1 MSQNE
6 TNKKNPPTRIHAV
19 LIGYLSTALKEVFE
33 EGKYA
38 DRVLEKT
45 FRSNRV
51 LGARDR
57 AFIATTFY
65 DIVRFYR
72 RLAYAAGEDHDWL
85 RIISIYL
92 LTNGST
98 REPWMSTSENDWPEI
113 QQRLDEAER
122 QRSLHESVPDELDHY
137 CEEQLG
143 SRWATELHSLNERP
157 PVILRT
163 NTLKL
168 SRDKLIQRLRES
180 GIECTAVEGSSSAIE
195 VHSTKSLFTTDFF
208 KSGFFEMQDSASQR
222 VAEMVAPQPG
232 MKVIDACAGAGGKS
246 LHLACLMQNKGRI
259 IALDTEEWKL
269 AELKKRARRND
280 IHIIETR
287 VIDSSKVIKRL
298 EGYAD
303 RVLLDVPCSGIGV
316 WRRNPDAKYKMDP
329 ERIARIMD
337 QQREIL
343 QQYSRMVKPGGQL
356 IYATCSILP
365 GENQQQIDAFL
376 AEHPEFK
383 LDQCINLWPS
393 EHGTDGF
400 FIARM
405 SRVVSRES

>member
-1 MSQNE
+1 MSQQEANQ
-6 TNKKNPPTRIHAV
+6 KNPPARIHAV
-19 LIGYLSTALKEVFE
+19 LIGYLSAALKEVFE

-57 AFIATTFY
+57 TFIASSFY
-65 DIVRFYR
+65 DIVRYYR
-72 RLAYAAGEDHDWL
+72 RLAYAAGDNHDWL

-92 LTNGST
+92 LTNGYS
-98 REPWMSTSENDWPEI
+98 RESWMSISESDWPGI
-113 QQRLDEAER
+113 QEKLDEAGR
-122 QRSLHESVPDELDHY
+122 IRSLYESVPDELDHF
-137 CEEQLG
+137 CEQQLG
-143 SRWATELHSLNERP
+143 ARWATELHSLNNRP

-180 GIECTAVEGSSSAIE
+180 EIACSAVEGTTAAIE

-222 VAEMVAPQPG
+222 VAEMLAPQPG

-280 IHIIETR
+280 VHIIETR

-298 EGYAD
+298 EASAD

-343 QQYSRMVKPGGQL
+343 QQYSKMVKPGGHL

-365 GENQQQIDAFL
+365 GENQQQINAFL
-376 AEHPEFK
+376 AQHTEFT
-383 LDQCINLWPS
+383 LEESISLWPS

-405 SRVVSRES
+405 SRMMKYE